1 MVVGRRN
8 CWKISRRG
16 SYINVSL
23 PSVPYA
29 RRRHR
34 RRGTPRRAPPRP
46 KRPAGQAAGSGGT
59 RRHRA
64 AQPRRAARH
73 GPEPPPHLRLPPPG
87 AAAARPGA
95 PAPQGGLGG
104 ASAFCLS
111 PAGGRRQLPALS
123 AAAGSC
129 PSGSAS
135 RAAPGALVPRW
146 APARGVRSGR
156 RWAGREGPRSARLGG
171 SRGASASPG
180 LLPGAEALRGDGGGA
195 GQRSACSLL
204 RGRPRGLPSEPHIRL
219 QKSSK
224 FCSRWHKARTSSGA
238 AEQAFL

>member
-1 MVVGRRN
+1 MENFSARFVYKRVATQCALCETPPSPPRDAAPGPAAPQAPRGAGSGQRRHPPAPSSAAPPRGTARPGTPPPPPPAAPGGRCGTAGGPRA
-8 CWKISRRG
+8 SG
-16 SYINVSL
+16 G
-23 PSVPYA
+23 A
-29 RRRHR
+29 RRR
-34 RRGTPRRAPPRP
+34 
-46 KRPAGQAAGSGGT
+46 
-59 RRHRA
+59 
-64 AQPRRAARH
+64 
-73 GPEPPPHLRLPPPG
+73 LRL
-87 AAAARPGA
+87 
-95 PAPQGGLGG
+95 
-104 ASAFCLS
+104 LS
-111 PAGGRRQLPALS
+111 EAGRRPPA
-123 AAAGSC
+123 APGPQRGRGSC

-156 RWAGREGPRSARLGG
+156 RWAVREGPRSARLGG